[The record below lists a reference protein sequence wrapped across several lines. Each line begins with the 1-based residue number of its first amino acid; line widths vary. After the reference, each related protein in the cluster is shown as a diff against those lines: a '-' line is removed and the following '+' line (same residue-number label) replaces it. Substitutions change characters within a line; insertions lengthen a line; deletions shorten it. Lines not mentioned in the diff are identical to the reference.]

1 MNSNT
6 TFLIETS
13 KVAMAMVDKPEI
25 TLIIRIKR
33 TLNTTMFLIQRIGKP
48 IICKR
53 LISIL
58 EFYGVASKISVNFS
72 TKIDLLKWKFAQSLT
87 DQEL

>member
-25 TLIIRIKR
+25 TLIIRIKG
-33 TLNTTMFLIQRIGKP
+33 TLDATMPLIQGISKQVIGK
-48 IICKR
+48 R
-53 LISIL
+53 L
-58 EFYGVASKISVNFS
+58 VNH
-72 TKIDLLKWKFAQSLT
+72 
-87 DQEL
+87 